1 MSTKVYFLGGTS
13 PQGFKSKFIEQI
25 KKSGYYTYILKG
37 GPGTGKSTLMKKIAK
52 EFEDSPVSVYYCS
65 SDINSLDAVVIEDR
79 KIIVVDGT
87 APHVFEAL
95 YPAVSQEIINLGE
108 YWDKSKMKGKEEAVR
123 ECFDENQKYHNRVR
137 CYVEAFSSLNTDIY
151 NLAENCL
158 DKAKLDSYIKRLA
171 RKVIPKSK
179 TDKQGKK
186 EFKQLSA
193 FTTENYM
200 TLKSDNNYSR
210 YFINDDYFAGSDY
223 LLRSLSDMFTDAGY
237 DVTVSE
243 CNMLHNSI
251 YEHIVIEELKLMF
264 TTGNFFNKLKN
275 ELDKLMLYKIND
287 KIINRNDIDLLT
299 VENIDDSIYDLV
311 NCILKNDNENV
322 INFMRFYH
330 KDKLSA
336 KKQRI
341 SFDKKASLELAEEAA
356 ESLETA
362 LKIHDELEKYYIN
375 AIDFDRLNDMSENFI
390 KMLKTLPEV

>member
-25 KKSGYYTYILKG
+25 KKTGYYTYILKG

-237 DVTVSE
+237 DVAVSE

-251 YEHIVIEELKLMF
+251 YEHIVIEELELMF
-264 TTGNFFNKLKN
+264 TTGNFFNK
-275 ELDKLMLYKIND
+275 
-287 KIINRNDIDLLT
+287 
-299 VENIDDSIYDLV
+299 
-311 NCILKNDNENV
+311 LKNDNENV

-390 KMLKTLPEV
+390 KMLKTRPEV